1 MGRGD
6 AFGLQKN
13 VEERAKRGKEKTPVC
28 PAADWGEK
36 KGREKEDAV
45 QRESG
50 QRGSSIWGFFFYFL
64 KKEQYYLAAGEGRGS
79 ANTVSR
85 GSGEW
90 RTEREDF

>member
-45 QRESG
+45 QRGERPKRFFYLG
-50 QRGSSIWGFFFYFL
+50 LFFFF
-64 KKEQYYLAAGEGRGS
+64 
-79 ANTVSR
+79 
-85 GSGEW
+85 
-90 RTEREDF
+90 F